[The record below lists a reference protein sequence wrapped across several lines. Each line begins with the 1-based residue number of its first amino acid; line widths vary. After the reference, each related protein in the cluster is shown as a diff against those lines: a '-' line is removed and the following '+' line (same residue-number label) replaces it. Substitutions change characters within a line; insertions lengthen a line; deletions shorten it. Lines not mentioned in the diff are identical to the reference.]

1 MAKKPNVAGDDMQFD
16 DVRQQPMNPQNMN
29 SVVQSRES
37 NYETV
42 EDSYMGDEGYLNAYR
57 RQTGDSDNFR
67 YREGS

>member
-1 MAKKPNVAGDDMQFD
+1 
-16 DVRQQPMNPQNMN
+16 MNPQNMN

-57 RQTGDSDNFR
+57 R
-67 YREGS
+67 